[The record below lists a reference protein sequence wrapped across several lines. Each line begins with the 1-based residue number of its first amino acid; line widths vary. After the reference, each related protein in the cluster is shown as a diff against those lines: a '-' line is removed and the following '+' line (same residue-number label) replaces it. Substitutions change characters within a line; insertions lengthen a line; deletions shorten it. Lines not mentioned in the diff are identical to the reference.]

1 MAGLDPA
8 GQWPGWKTKGMRPC
22 SVTYS
27 NITVQVN
34 YNSLEQWNAKN
45 GIIYTETK
53 GANLVAETMLKTMV
67 MAYARG
73 DASGGWPKDGW
84 DGGRWLGSPV
94 TTSVLSSSSPCRGAS
109 LCFPSLFASVCF
121 SRCCCLLGGQCF
133 AAVFFIYIE
142 VQVPVFSSMV
152 SRPVGGRWWAEE
164 GWRWCG

>member
-1 MAGLDPA
+1 MTRVGKQKARVNFLTRA
-8 GQWPGWKTKGMRPC
+8 C

-45 GIIYTETK
+45 GITYTEMR

-67 MAYARG
+67 MVHARG
-73 DASGGWPKDGW
+73 DASGGWPEDGW

-94 TTSVLSSSSPCRGAS
+94 TTFVLSSSSLCRGAS
-109 LCFPSLFASVCF
+109 LCFPSPFASVCF
-121 SRCCCLLGGQCF
+121 SRWCCLLGGQCF
-133 AAVFFIYIE
+133 AAVFFVCVE

-152 SRPVGGRWWAEE
+152 SWRVGGRWWVEE
-164 GWRWCG
+164 E